1 MKRNFEDVCRTD
13 DFLELS
19 VDDVEE
25 LISCDNIYVQS
36 EETVVEAVSLWL
48 EAREDRADYRARLM
62 THVKLSN
69 LSPDSLSSLVSRNLV
84 TSGQQQSLEAEAVD
98 VKSRSRGL
106 NKFIVA
112 MAFDSNAVEYLDL
125 DRYRCKKGNLVLS
138 LNRRIDEGWNI
149 LTECPNMRYGL
160 SGAGLVSLGD
170 TLLLTGGVG
179 RAGILKAINRFPSSS
194 LCS

>member
-1 MKRNFEDVCRTD
+1 MIPFYYARDLQSSSKRFMKRNFEDVCRTD

-48 EAREDRADYRARLM
+48 EARADRVDCRERLM
-62 THVKLSN
+62 THVKLGN
-69 LSPDSLSSLVSRNLV
+69 LSPASLSSLVTRNLV
-84 TSGQQQSLEAEAVD
+84 TSGQQQSIEAEAVD

-125 DRYRCKKGNLVLS
+125 DR
-138 LNRRIDEGWNI
+138 
-149 LTECPNMRYGL
+149 
-160 SGAGLVSLGD
+160 
-170 TLLLTGGVG
+170 
-179 RAGILKAINRFPSSS
+179 
-194 LCS
+194 

>member
-1 MKRNFEDVCRTD
+1 MINNLDININSEFIYRTIDFWKIFYSRDLQSSSKRFMKRNFEDVCRTD

-25 LISCDNIYVQS
+25 LISCDHIYVQS

-48 EAREDRADYRARLM
+48 EAREARVDCRARLM

-69 LSPDSLSSLVSRNLV
+69 LSPASLSSLVSRNLV
-84 TSGQQQSLEAEAVD
+84 TSGQQQSLEAEAVN
-98 VKSRSRGL
+98 VKSRARGL

-125 DRYRCKKGNLVLS
+125 DR
-138 LNRRIDEGWNI
+138 
-149 LTECPNMRYGL
+149 
-160 SGAGLVSLGD
+160 
-170 TLLLTGGVG
+170 
-179 RAGILKAINRFPSSS
+179 
-194 LCS
+194 